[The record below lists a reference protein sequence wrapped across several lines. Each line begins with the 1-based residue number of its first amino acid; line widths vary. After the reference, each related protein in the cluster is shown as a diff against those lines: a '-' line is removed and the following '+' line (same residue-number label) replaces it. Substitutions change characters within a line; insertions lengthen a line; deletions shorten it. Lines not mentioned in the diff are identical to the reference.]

1 MFGNTCVKSFNNHW
15 TIWTICFDHDYSRS
29 LGSAESWA
37 KSMRSDI
44 ILFGGYSLFIN
55 TFIRNV
61 QKQLSE
67 MMIMVRYWNQ
77 SFLQSRQCGLS
88 RKVDS
93 SSEIVWFL
101 GEYISSIIKNHSH
114 NHFRSPG
121 SAGSLAKSM
130 RSEMGESGSESGGV
144 DGDNINVVIRWIWL

>member
-1 MFGNTCVKSFNNHW
+1 MLWSRLFSQSWQCGIMSKVDEKRYNS
-15 TIWTICFDHDYSRS
+15 IWGIFFVY
-29 LGSAESWA
+29 
-37 KSMRSDI
+37 K
-44 ILFGGYSLFIN
+44 YK
-55 TFIRNV
+55 IRNV

-77 SFLQSRQCGLS
+77 SFLQSRQCRLS
-88 RKVDS
+88 SKVDS

-144 DGDNINVVIRWIWL
+144 DGDNINVVIRWTWLWLWLWLWRGQHQCRY